1 MEQQYRNMKGI
12 QLDLAIRD
20 KDAGER
26 LFEEVYA
33 HPRLERAF
41 NKVKAN
47 KGVAG
52 VDEVSIEDFEENLQE
67 NLAEIHSQLKGRKYK
82 PSPVLRVSIPKPNGG
97 ERHLGIPTVRD
108 RIVQYSI
115 TMALEP
121 WFEPEFSES
130 SYGFRPNRSQK
141 GAIAEA
147 KKHVSNGKEWVVD
160 LDLEKF
166 FDTVNHDR
174 VLHLI
179 REKVTDRRLIKL
191 IALFLRSGVEVDG
204 NLEKSVI
211 GLPQGSPLSPLLSNI
226 VLHQLDLELEARKL
240 DFVRYADDANI
251 FVGSKKAAERIL
263 ASVTKFIEGKLKLK
277 VNQDKS
283 QAALSKHVKF
293 LGMTILAGG
302 IAMISMSSMKNAKT
316 TVKELIPRSG
326 KMSFEKQVERVNRWY
341 VGWYGYYS
349 MTHYPNQLKQI
360 EAHTRMR
367 FRLQFLKNY
376 KRKKHIMRAVCK
388 RGVKRKT
395 AFRAIYEKNAGRWK
409 LAHDFAVNNAWS
421 PAWFTQQGLEIRSL
435 EELDHW
441 EDIHVLAR
449 II

>member
-1 MEQQYRNMKGI
+1 ME

-20 KDAGER
+20 KAAGER

-33 HPRLERAF
+33 MPRLKRAYQ
-41 NKVKAN
+41 KVKAN
-47 KGVAG
+47 KGKPG
-52 VDEVSIEDFEENLQE
+52 VDEISIEDFEENLNE
-67 NLAEIHSQLKGRKYK
+67 NLAEIQSQLKGRKYK
-82 PSPVLRVSIPKPNGG
+82 PQPVLRVSIPKPNGG

-121 WFEPEFSES
+121 WFEPNFSES

-147 KKHVSNGKEWVVD
+147 KKHVANGKEWVVD

-179 REKVTDRRLIKL
+179 RKEVTDRRLLKL

-204 NLEKSVI
+204 KLEKSVL

-226 VLHQLDLELEARKL
+226 VLHPLDLELEKRGL

-251 FVGSKKAAERIL
+251 FVGSQKAAERIL
-263 ASVTKFIEGKLKLK
+263 ESVTQFIEGKLKLK
-277 VNQDKS
+277 VNQEKT
-283 QAALSKHVKF
+283 QATRSKYVKF

-302 IAMISMSSMKNAKT
+302 IAMISMSSMKRAKARI
-316 TVKELIPRSG
+316 KELIPRSG
-326 KMSFEKQVERVNRWY
+326 KMSFEHQLERVNRWY
-341 VGWYGYYS
+341 IGWSGYYS
-349 MTHYPNQLKQI
+349 MTHYPSQLKQI
-360 EAHTRMR
+360 EAHTRMH
-367 FRLQFLKNY
+367 FRLQFLKNH
-376 KRKKHIMRAVCK
+376 KRKKLFMRAVCR
-388 RGVKRKT
+388 RGVKRET
-395 AFRAIYEKNAGRWK
+395 AYRAIYQKNAGRWK
-409 LAHDFAVNNAWS
+409 LGHDFVVNKAWA
-421 PAWFTQQGLEIRSL
+421 PYWFEQQGHEIRSL
-435 EELDHW
+435 AKQEHW
-441 EDIHVLAR
+441 QDISVYPR
-449 II
+449 IT

>member
-1 MEQQYRNMKGI
+1 ME

-20 KDAGER
+20 KAAGAR

-33 HPRLERAF
+33 MHRLKRAYQ
-41 NKVKAN
+41 KVKAN
-47 KGVAG
+47 KGKPG
-52 VDEVSIEDFEENLQE
+52 VDEISIEDFEENLNE
-67 NLAEIHSQLKGRKYK
+67 NLAEIQSQLKGRKYK
-82 PSPVLRVSIPKPNGG
+82 PQPVLRVSIPKPNGG

-121 WFEPEFSES
+121 WFEPNFSES

-147 KKHVSNGKEWVVD
+147 KKHVANGKEWVVD

-179 REKVTDRRLIKL
+179 RKEVTDRRLLKL

-204 NLEKSVI
+204 KLEKSVL

-226 VLHQLDLELEARKL
+226 VLHPLDLELEKRGL

-251 FVGSKKAAERIL
+251 FVGSQKAAERIL
-263 ASVTKFIEGKLKLK
+263 ESVTQFIEGKLKLK
-277 VNQDKS
+277 VNQEKT
-283 QAALSKHVKF
+283 QAIRSKYVKF
-293 LGMTILAGG
+293 LGMTILVGG
-302 IAMISMSSMKNAKT
+302 IAMISMSSMKRARARI
-316 TVKELIPRSG
+316 KELIPRSG
-326 KMSFEKQVERVNRWY
+326 KMSFEHQLERVNRWY
-341 VGWYGYYS
+341 IGWSGYYS
-349 MTHYPNQLKQI
+349 MTHYPSQLKQI

-367 FRLQFLKNY
+367 FRLQFLKNH
-376 KRKKHIMRAVCK
+376 KRKKHFMRAVCR
-388 RGVKRKT
+388 RGVKRET
-395 AFRAIYEKNAGRWK
+395 AYRAIYQKNAGRWK
-409 LAHDFAVNNAWS
+409 LGHDFVVNKAWA
-421 PAWFTQQGLEIRSL
+421 PYWFEQQGHEIRSL
-435 EELDHW
+435 AKQEHW
-441 EDIHVLAR
+441 QDISVYPR
-449 II
+449 IT